1 MRLIG
6 STVLFSVLLQ
16 AMSAPTEDWQTATSI
31 YDFSATD
38 IDGNVVSLE
47 KYRGN
52 VVIITNV
59 FAEMHAK
66 YAERG
71 LRILAF
77 PSNQFGNQEPG
88 NESQIKQFAQSYNA
102 QFDMFAKIDV
112 NGPNA
117 HPLWKWMKEQ
127 PNGKGFLGNS
137 IKWNFT
143 KFLINREGQV
153 MKRYGPMDDP
163 SVCTNILHYYR
174 HYRDYSFCSTLV
186 YHFIFSFSMWLWN
199 HLLLGAC

>member
-1 MRLIG
+1 MRLSG
-6 STVLFSVLLQ
+6 SAVLFSVLLQ
-16 AMSAPTEDWQTATSI
+16 AMVRNTGVKTEGLDYSALTEDWETATSI

-47 KYRGN
+47 KYRGD
-52 VVIITNV
+52 VVIITN

-88 NESQIKQFAQSYNA
+88 TESQIKQFAQSYDA
-102 QFDMFAKIDV
+102 KFDMFSKIDV
-112 NGPNA
+112 NGDNA
-117 HPLWKWMKEQ
+117 HPLWKWLKEQ
-127 PNGKGFLGNS
+127 PKGKGFLGNS

-153 MKRYGPMDDP
+153 VKRYGPLDDP
-163 SVCTNILHYYR
+163 SVVEKDLPRY
-174 HYRDYSFCSTLV
+174 L
-186 YHFIFSFSMWLWN
+186 
-199 HLLLGAC
+199 

>member
-1 MRLIG
+1 MKPLHVILTFG
-6 STVLFSVLLQ
+6 AVASSGVLL

-38 IDGNVVSLE
+38 IDGNLVSLE

-59 FAEMHAK
+59 ASKWGKTPVNYSQFTQMHAK

-71 LRILAF
+71 LHILAF

-88 NESQIKQFAQSYNA
+88 NETQIKQFAQSYNA
-102 QFDMFAKIDV
+102 QFDMFSKIDV
-112 NGPNA
+112 NGANA

-127 PNGKGFLGNS
+127 PNGKGFMGNS

-143 KFLINREGQV
+143 KFLINKEGQV
-153 MKRYGPMDDP
+153 VKRYGPLDDP
-163 SVCTNILHYYR
+163 SVVEKDLPQY
-174 HYRDYSFCSTLV
+174 L
-186 YHFIFSFSMWLWN
+186 
-199 HLLLGAC
+199 

>member
-16 AMSAPTEDWQTATSI
+16 ALQSAPTEDWQTATSI

-38 IDGNVVSLE
+38 IDGNEVSLDR
-47 KYRGN
+47 YGD

-59 FAEMHAK
+59 ASKGKTPVNYSQFAQMHAK

-102 QFDMFAKIDV
+102 QFDMFSKINV
-112 NGPNA
+112 NGANA
-117 HPLWKWMKEQ
+117 HPLWKWLKEQ
-127 PNGKGFLGNS
+127 PNGRGFLG
-137 IKWNFT
+137 
-143 KFLINREGQV
+143 FLINREGQV
-153 MKRYGPMDDP
+153 VKRYGPLDDP
-163 SVCTNILHYYR
+163 SFQVVEKDLPQY
-174 HYRDYSFCSTLV
+174 L
-186 YHFIFSFSMWLWN
+186 
-199 HLLLGAC
+199 